1 MITETLTLRK
11 NGKPSSS
18 VPSNTTGFKIT
29 PVASQ
34 QEPDIS
40 SADLATER
48 RRMIAEAAYY
58 RAEQR
63 GFGCGDEI
71 LDWLAAEQDI
81 DSNPVEITDSA

>member
-1 MITETLTLRK
+1 MTTETLTLRK
-11 NGKPSSS
+11 NGKPSS
-18 VPSNTTGFKIT
+18 VQSNTTGFKIT

-40 SADLATER
+40 TAGLAIER
-48 RRMIAEAAYY
+48 HRMIAEAAYY

-63 GFGCGDEI
+63 GFACGDET

-81 DSNPVEITDSA
+81 DSNPMEIADSA